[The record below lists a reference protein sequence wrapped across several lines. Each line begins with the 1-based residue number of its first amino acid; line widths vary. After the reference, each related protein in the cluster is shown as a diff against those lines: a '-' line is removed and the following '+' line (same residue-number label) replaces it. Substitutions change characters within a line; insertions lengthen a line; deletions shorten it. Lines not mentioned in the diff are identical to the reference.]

1 MVRCRV
7 RITTSTIERVGGLL
21 RSTVQSERKRR
32 FLSQS
37 VILGFVLLFIIL
49 VVTAVEPRFLSRANL
64 LNILQQTAVLGI
76 ASLGMNMVMISGGLD
91 LSIGNN
97 IALTACVISTLV
109 SQNYPVALAV
119 LIGFVVALTCGL
131 LNGVII
137 AKSGGFPFIITL
149 GTMAIFNGI
158 ALVITRGESHSL
170 MGRFQFLGQGRVG
183 FIPVSTIIWAV
194 LAVLTYLLLKYSK
207 YGRQLFMIGG
217 NEKAAFFS
225 GIEVVKNKI
234 AVYTVNGA
242 IVGVAAIVLVSRL
255 GSAVPATGSGYE
267 LRAIAAVVIGG
278 ASLFG
283 GRGSVLGCLLGT
295 VLMGIVSNA
304 LNALNVSYFYQ
315 GLILGVII
323 IGAAV
328 VSTSGESR
336 Q

>member
-1 MVRCRV
+1 
-7 RITTSTIERVGGLL
+7 
-21 RSTVQSERKRR
+21 
-32 FLSQS
+32 
-37 VILGFVLLFIIL
+37 
-49 VVTAVEPRFLSRANL
+49 
-64 LNILQQTAVLGI
+64 
-76 ASLGMNMVMISGGLD
+76 
-91 LSIGNN
+91 
-97 IALTACVISTLV
+97 
-109 SQNYPVALAV
+109 
-119 LIGFVVALTCGL
+119 
-131 LNGVII
+131 
-137 AKSGGFPFIITL
+137 
-149 GTMAIFNGI
+149 
-158 ALVITRGESHSL
+158 
-170 MGRFQFLGQGRVG
+170 
-183 FIPVSTIIWAV
+183 
-194 LAVLTYLLLKYSK
+194 
-207 YGRQLFMIGG
+207 MIGG

>member
-1 MVRCRV
+1 MARRP
-7 RITTSTIERVGGLL
+7 
-21 RSTVQSERKRR
+21 VQLEGKRR
-32 FLSQS
+32 FLSQN
-37 VILGFVLLFIIL
+37 VILGFVLLFIVLI
-49 VVTAVEPRFLSRANL
+49 VTAMEPRFLSRANL
-64 LNILQQTAVLGI
+64 SNIVQQTAVLGI

-97 IALTACVISTLV
+97 IALSACVISTLI
-109 SQNYPVALAV
+109 SQNQPVALSV
-119 LIGFVVALTCGL
+119 LIGFTVAVACGV

-158 ALVITRGESHSL
+158 ALVITKGESHSL
-170 MGRFQFLGQGRVG
+170 MGRFQFVGQGSIG
-183 FIPVSTIIWAV
+183 FIPVSALIWGTLAV
-194 LAVLTYLLLKYSK
+194 VTFLVLTYSK
-207 YGRQLFMIGG
+207 FGRQLYIIGG

-225 GIEVVKNKI
+225 GIEVVLNKI
-234 AVYTVNGA
+234 AVYTLNGG

-267 LRAIAAVVIGG
+267 LRVIAAVVIGG

-304 LNALNVSYFYQ
+304 LNVLNVSYFYQ
-315 GLILGVII
+315 GLILGII
-323 IGAAV
+323 IINAAV
-328 VSTSGESR
+328 VSTIGESR
-336 Q
+336 R

>member
-1 MVRCRV
+1 MPREGDKLAGR
-7 RITTSTIERVGGLL
+7 
-21 RSTVQSERKRR
+21 RR
-32 FLSQS
+32 FLGQN
-37 VILGFVLLFIIL
+37 VILAFVLLFIII
-49 VVTAVEPRFLSRANL
+49 VVTALEPRFLSRANL
-64 LNILQQTAVLGI
+64 LNIMQQTPVLGI

-109 SQNYPVALAV
+109 SQSQPVALAIF
-119 LIGFVVALTCGL
+119 IGFSVAVFCGF
-131 LNGVII
+131 LNGIII

-149 GTMAIFNGI
+149 GTMTIFNGI
-158 ALVITRGESHSL
+158 ALVITKGESHSL
-170 MGRFQFLGQGRVG
+170 MGQFQFLGQGRLG
-183 FIPVSTIIWAV
+183 FLPVSALIWAV
-194 LAVLTYLLLKYSK
+194 LAAISYYFLKYSK
-207 YGRQLFMIGG
+207 FGRKLYTIGG

-234 AVYTVNGA
+234 MVYTVNGA
-242 IVGVAAIVLVSRL
+242 VVGVAAMVLVSRL
-255 GSAVPATGSGYE
+255 GSAVPATGAGYE

-295 VLMGIVSNA
+295 ILMGIVSNA

-328 VSTSGESR
+328 VSTLGESKR
-336 Q
+336 